1 MVLRP
6 GPYICGERDWGGFP
20 AWLSTVPGLTVR
32 TYNEPY
38 LNYSTRY
45 LERLAADLR
54 HLQVTE
60 GGPILMV
67 QVENE
72 VSCLPITCK
81 SVHGHRARN
90 TLSSWCFRAVLLWN
104 TFLCTDI
111 LLEEWTVRVLRVKPS
126 VYRGPK
132 GYSPEEL

>member
-45 LERLAADLR
+45 LERLAADLQ
-54 HLQVTE
+54 HLQVTK
-60 GGPILMV
+60 GGPLLMV

-72 VSCLPITCK
+72 VSHSSQLFANPFMDIEYETHRLPSNAAAEHVFT
-81 SVHGHRARN
+81 
-90 TLSSWCFRAVLLWN
+90 
-104 TFLCTDI
+104 
-111 LLEEWTVRVLRVKPS
+111 LLEQLTN
-126 VYRGPK
+126 
-132 GYSPEEL
+132 

>member
-45 LERLAADLR
+45 LERLAADLQ
-54 HLQVTE
+54 HLQVTK
-60 GGPILMV
+60 GGPLLMV

-72 VSCLPITCK
+72 VSNSSQSFASLFTGIEYETQRLP
-81 SVHGHRARN
+81 SNGAAERVF
-90 TLSSWCFRAVLLWN
+90 TLLAQLAN
-104 TFLCTDI
+104 
-111 LLEEWTVRVLRVKPS
+111 
-126 VYRGPK
+126 
-132 GYSPEEL
+132 

>member
-20 AWLSTVPGLTVR
+20 AWLSTVPGLIVR

-45 LERLAADLR
+45 LERLAADLQ
-54 HLQVTE
+54 HLQVTK
-60 GGPILMV
+60 GGPLLMV

-72 VSCLPITCK
+72 VSNISQSFESRTKDIQCATHC
-81 SVHGHRARN
+81 
-90 TLSSWCFRAVLLWN
+90 SSSNAAAEQLL
-104 TFLCTDI
+104 
-111 LLEEWTVRVLRVKPS
+111 VRFSHTADQKT
-126 VYRGPK
+126 G
-132 GYSPEEL
+132 